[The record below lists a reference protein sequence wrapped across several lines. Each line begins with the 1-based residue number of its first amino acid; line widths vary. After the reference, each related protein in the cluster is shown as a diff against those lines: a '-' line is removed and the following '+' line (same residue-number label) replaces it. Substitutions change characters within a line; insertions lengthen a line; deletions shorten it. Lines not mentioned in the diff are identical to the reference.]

1 MIASHAE
8 PYYNPFTIILQPIY
22 NCYLKTQ
29 GLKYGICHGGL
40 HDLELVV
47 QHIPT
52 HVEGLQYL
60 LTVMRIHSAI
70 IVLLFLLGESSIKKC

>member
-1 MIASHAE
+1 MGYVI
-8 PYYNPFTIILQPIY
+8 T
-22 NCYLKTQ
+22 
-29 GLKYGICHGGL
+29 GGL

>member
-1 MIASHAE
+1 MRN
-8 PYYNPFTIILQPIY
+8 PKNPFTIILQPIY
-22 NCYLKTQ
+22 NCCLKTQ

-40 HDLELVV
+40 HDVELVV

-60 LTVMRIHSAI
+60 ITLMRINSAI
-70 IVLLFLLGESSIKKC
+70 IVLLFLLGKSSLKKF